1 MKLQRAMLTAAVIA
15 TLLAVKVARPAMAQ
29 SRPTTVELANDQVL
43 LRVDTAGTI
52 IELTNRLTGHTY
64 LGVQARLRGGSS
76 IERATATIGPATPWT
91 LKSSPTAK
99 RPECAEKQTRW

>member
-43 LRVDTAGTI
+43 LRVTP
-52 IELTNRLTGHTY
+52 
-64 LGVQARLRGGSS
+64 QAQS
-76 IERATATIGPATPWT
+76 
-91 LKSSPTAK
+91 
-99 RPECAEKQTRW
+99 